1 MNKSRALAAAAFLT
15 LLSAC
20 ADGDRVVL
28 LADADGKVGK
38 IEVSSAKGSQLLSQ
52 AGTGTV
58 IQAGKAPSAPEAVS
72 AETISTLWGDALK
85 AMPERPVTFQLYF
98 KTGTA
103 ELTPEGMA
111 ELPKVRA
118 LAASRRHVVLLITGH
133 ADAVGSDEVNIRISR
148 ERAEVVRALLVK
160 DGMTARAVEVSS
172 HGKRNPLVPTAD
184 GVAEPRNRRVTV
196 TVQ

>member
-1 MNKSRALAAAAFLT
+1 MNRTRNAAAAALMT

-20 ADGDRVVL
+20 ASGDRVVL
-28 LADADGKVGK
+28 LADPDGKVGK
-38 IEVSSAKGSQLLSQ
+38 VEVSSAQGSQVLNQ

-58 IQAGKAPSAPEAVS
+58 VQAGKAPSAPEAVP
-72 AETISTLWGDALK
+72 ADTITKLWGDALR
-85 AMPERPVTFQLYF
+85 AMPDRPVTFQLYF

-103 ELTPEGMA
+103 ELTPEGLA

-118 LAASRRHVVLLITGH
+118 LAASRPHVVLLIAGH

-148 ERAEVVRALLVK
+148 ERAESVRALLVK
-160 DGMTARAVEVSS
+160 DGITARAVEVSS